1 MNPPSQHS
9 NPSDSPRRGRPRADQ
24 AGQVEQRIL
33 DAAAAT
39 FLAQGF
45 GRTTLDQIAEVA
57 HVSKTTLYGRFPTK
71 EVLFAAVV
79 SASVQT
85 FQVQMNFTPTGDT
98 LKERLIQVGIGL
110 AAATLTSESIA
121 LMRVTSAET
130 DTFPEVAREGFQIG
144 FDACVRCIAECL
156 AATASENAG
165 ALLLPEAIA
174 AVTPMA
180 VRFVEMA
187 LHPLYMHAFF
197 GADLVYLRDRAVH
210 DVAEVTEILLPTELP
225 DIESPGLQNA

>member
-1 MNPPSQHS
+1 MNPPRKPANS
-9 NPSDSPRRGRPRADQ
+9 SDPPRRGRPRTDQ

-45 GRTTLDQIAEVA
+45 GRTTLDQVAEVA

-71 EVLFAAVV
+71 ELLFAAVV

-85 FQVQMNFTPTGDT
+85 LQVQMNFTPTNGS

-110 AAATLTSESIA
+110 AAATLTPESIA
-121 LMRVTSAET
+121 LMRVTAAET
-130 DTFPEVAREGFQIG
+130 DAFPEVAREGFRIG
-144 FDACVRCIAECL
+144 FDGCVRCIAECL
-156 AATASENAG
+156 AVTASED
-165 ALLLPEAIA
+165 AIA

-197 GADLVYLRDRAVH
+197 GADLVKLRDRAVR
-210 DVAEVTEILLPTELP
+210 DVAEVAEILLATGLPNTE
-225 DIESPGLQNA
+225 SSGLQNA